1 MKHAEARG
9 PKTGYDGDTKQAYRE
24 AVWAD
29 MLKIA
34 SDRLMTDPAAVLV
47 VMPSSGT
54 EEIDTLV
61 SMGVDPADIFAIDQ
75 SAAVIAT
82 SKWRKKYPGVRF
94 AACKVSEAPAILKKR
109 GLVAVAANL
118 DLCCNFSD
126 ELVSEVDAFVAG
138 HMSVDDFCF
147 SVTVTKGREGKAI
160 NSLLSLHGSDDRLPD
175 KRIAALVAVS
185 QWAGKQ
191 GHGIGHAWQIRAG
204 GAYRAYSCPMA
215 WQVFRRVTI
224 SEDLFNHHMAEAFDL
239 ERQMCEADENRGLT
253 EAEWDGR
260 AKCMSDRK
268 PYAKFNEI
276 EQKRI
281 TARNDFVRE
290 TYPKMNAAIEAG
302 HKAIDKAKGVRPGFA
317 DVINPNSLCHG
328 LMCNASRR
336 QHKFDAP
343 MTRRS

>member
-1 MKHAEARG
+1 
-9 PKTGYDGDTKQAYRE
+9 
-24 AVWAD
+24 
-29 MLKIA
+29 
-34 SDRLMTDPAAVLV
+34 
-47 VMPSSGT
+47 MPSSGT

-61 SMGVDPADIFAIDQ
+61 VMGVDPLQIFAIDQ

-82 SKWRKKYPGVRF
+82 SKWRKKYPEVRF
-94 AACKVSEAPAILKKR
+94 AACKVSDAPAILKKR

-118 DLCCNFSD
+118 DMCCNFSD
-126 ELVSEVDAFVAG
+126 DLISEVDAFVAG

-191 GHGIGHAWQIRAG
+191 VHSIGHAWQIRAG

-224 SEDLFNHHMAEAFDL
+224 SEELFNHHMAEAFEL
-239 ERQMCEADENRGLT
+239 ERQMCEADSGRRVGYEEKQAMKDDVAAYREKDRRIAARNRFIE
-253 EAEWDGR
+253 EAY
-260 AKCMSDRK
+260 
-268 PYAKFNEI
+268 PKFN
-276 EQKRI
+276 
-281 TARNDFVRE
+281 
-290 TYPKMNAAIEAG
+290 AAVTAG
-302 HKAIDKAKGVRPGFA
+302 HRALDEAKGVAVGFS
-317 DVINPNSLCHG
+317 DVINKASLEHG
-328 LMCNASRR
+328 LLCAAMQRP
-336 QHKFDAP
+336 HKFSAP

>member
-9 PKTGYDGDTKQAYRE
+9 PKAGYDGDTKQAYRE

-34 SDRLMTDPAAVLV
+34 SGRLMTDTVAVLV

-61 SMGVDPADIFAIDQ
+61 VMGVDPLQIFAIDQ

-82 SKWRKKYPGVRF
+82 SKWRKKYPEVRF

-191 GHGIGHAWQIRAG
+191 VHSIGHAWQIRAG

-224 SEDLFNHHMAEAFDL
+224 SEELFNHHMAEAFDL
-239 ERQMCEADENRGLT
+239 ERQMCEADS
-253 EAEWDGR
+253 GR
-260 AKCMSDRK
+260 RVGYEEKQAMKDDVAAYWEKDR
-268 PYAKFNEI
+268 
-276 EQKRI
+276 RI
-281 TARNDFVRE
+281 TARNRFIEE
-290 TYPKMNAAIEAG
+290 TYPKFNAAVTAG
-302 HKAIDKAKGVRPGFA
+302 HRALGEAKGVAAGFS
-317 DVINPNSLCHG
+317 DVINKASLEHG
-328 LMCNASRR
+328 LLCAAMHRP
-336 QHKFDAP
+336 HKFDAP

>member
-1 MKHAEARG
+1 MIHTEARG
-9 PKTGYDGDTKQAYRE
+9 PKAGYDGATKQAYRE

-34 SDRLMTDPAAVLV
+34 SGRLMTDTVAVLV

-61 SMGVDPADIFAIDQ
+61 AMGVDPADIFAIDQ

-82 SKWRKKYPGVRF
+82 SKWRKKYPEVRF
-94 AACKVSEAPAILKKR
+94 AACKVSDAPAILKKR

-138 HMSVDDFCF
+138 QMSVDDFCF

-185 QWAGKQ
+185 QWAGKRDF
-191 GHGIGHAWQIRAG
+191 GHGHAWQIRAG

-224 SEDLFNHHMAEAFDL
+224 SEELFNHHMAEAFDL
-239 ERQMCEADENRGLT
+239 ERQMCEADSNRRVSY
-253 EAEWDGR
+253 EEKQAMKDDVAAHW
-260 AKCMSDRK
+260 
-268 PYAKFNEI
+268 
-276 EQKRI
+276 EQERRI
-281 TARNDFVRE
+281 SARNDFI
-290 TYPKMNAAIEAG
+290 YDASIDLDAAIFAAHG
-302 HKAIDKAKGVRPGFA
+302 ALNDAKGILPQYA
-317 DVINPNSLCHG
+317 DVINPKSLNSETWSHA
-328 LMCNASRR
+328 MRR
-336 QHKFDAP
+336 PHKFDAP